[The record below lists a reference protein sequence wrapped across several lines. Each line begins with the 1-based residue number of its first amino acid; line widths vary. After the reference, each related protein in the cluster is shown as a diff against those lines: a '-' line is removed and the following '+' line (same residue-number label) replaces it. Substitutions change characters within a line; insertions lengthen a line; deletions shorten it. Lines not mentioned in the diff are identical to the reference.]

1 MLDPRYK
8 DHYLDAEIRQ
18 RAREMIQAAL
28 DAENPRGDGEAPSAG
43 DRSERRKK
51 RLVSAPDEWHAPS
64 LSDMFSGI
72 LQESASNNNNTLAI
86 LFLYT
91 HTNIYTYIISD
102 CSHIYARFSARF
114 LL

>member
-51 RLVSAPDEWHAPS
+51 DWS
-64 LSDMFSGI
+64 LHQMSGMHHRCLI
-72 LQESASNNNNTLAI
+72 CSVEFCKKVPQI
-86 LFLYT
+86 IIIRWLF
-91 HTNIYTYIISD
+91 
-102 CSHIYARFSARF
+102 
-114 LL
+114 